1 MFDFAISQHKRH
13 RPTRLV
19 LASRVLSVLAH
30 IGALTVLIE
39 NPGLLSTG
47 MNRWLQQ
54 FPVIVSSPSVTGK
67 ESRIVTFMPSRM
79 EEPSQATL
87 QKYLHHFDSGTP
99 PVRVRWGPNEIA
111 SLGVEKP
118 VPAVKPVLGKEEPKP
133 QGEASTADKAASPAG
148 TAGGDPTK
156 SGTSAAAMADAG
168 TPGGK
173 VVPLPPPDTAPKEV
187 PKKTETAS
195 NVAPTS
201 IPNSPAAPK
210 PSTPPQA
217 QSAQKVFQD
226 QQQAIRSEGSGLF
239 DTKGFPLG
247 EYANAITERIK
258 ANWSIPSNLRRA
270 QGHTTVIFY
279 IDKNGQFTGLSIV
292 GSSGS
297 SSLDYAALSAVIG
310 SNPFPPLP
318 KGFPGDHIGAKF
330 VFSYNERQ

>member
-1 MFDFAISQHKRH
+1 MFDFAISQHKKR

-19 LASRVLSVLAH
+19 LASYFLSILSH
-30 IGALTVLIE
+30 IVALIILIE

-47 MNRWLQQ
+47 INQWLQQ

-67 ESRIVTFMPSRM
+67 ESRIVTFMPNRM
-79 EEPSQATL
+79 DEPSQATL
-87 QKYLHHFDSGTP
+87 QTIHPFESHTP
-99 PVRVRWGPNEIA
+99 PFRIRWGPNEIA
-111 SLGVEKP
+111 NLGVDKP
-118 VPAVKPVLGKEEPKP
+118 LPAVKPVPGKEEPKP
-133 QGEASTADKAASPAG
+133 QGEANTTEKPASTAAAGEPAG
-148 TAGGDPTK
+148 AGATG
-156 SGTSAAAMADAG
+156 A
-168 TPGGK
+168 PGGR
-173 VVPLPPPDTAPKEV
+173 VVPLPPPDTVPKEV
-187 PKKTETAS
+187 PKNVETAS
-195 NVAPTS
+195 NAAPTS
-201 IPNSPAAPK
+201 IPTTPAPPKPTPPQSAQAAPK
-210 PSTPPQA
+210 
-217 QSAQKVFQD
+217 VFEN
-226 QQQAIRSEGSGLF
+226 QQQAIRGEGSGLF

-247 EYANAITERIK
+247 EYAGVIIERIK
-258 ANWSIPSNLRRA
+258 GNWSIPSNLRHA

>member
-1 MFDFAISQHKRH
+1 MFDFAISQHKKR

-19 LASRVLSVLAH
+19 LVSHLLSILSH
-30 IGALTVLIE
+30 IGALIILIE

-47 MNRWLQQ
+47 INRWLQQ
-54 FPVIVSSPSVTGK
+54 FPVIVSSPSVTGR
-67 ESRIVTFMPSRM
+67 ESRIVTFMPPRM
-79 EEPSQATL
+79 EEPSQATM
-87 QKYLHHFDSGTP
+87 QTIHPFGSPP

-111 SLGVEKP
+111 NLGVEKP
-118 VPAVKPVLGKEEPKP
+118 VPAVKPVPGKEEPKP
-133 QGEASTADKAASPAG
+133 QGEANTTENPASPA
-148 TAGGDPTK
+148 AGGEP
-156 SGTSAAAMADAG
+156 SGAGAAASGM
-168 TPGGK
+168 PGRI
-173 VVPLPPPDTAPKEV
+173 VPLPPPVTAPKEV
-187 PKKTETAS
+187 PKNIEAAS
-195 NVAPTS
+195 NAAPTS
-201 IPNSPAAPK
+201 IPNTPAAPK
-210 PSTPPQA
+210 PTPPPAAQA
-217 QSAQKVFQD
+217 PPQVFEN
-226 QQQAIRSEGSGLF
+226 QQQAIRSQGSGLF

-247 EYANAITERIK
+247 EYASAIIERIK
-258 ANWSIPSNLRRA
+258 GNWSIPSNLRHA